1 MEIVL
6 ELLPILRAIAGS
18 ALGEGLKQDVL
29 AKLDE
34 FEAKHAAAVKTVVSD
49 AGEAAKF
56 LAPPEATS

>member
-29 AKLDE
+29 GKLDE
-34 FEAKHAAAVKTVVSD
+34 FEAKH